1 MGRIEDEIAK
11 LGAELD
17 ALDHA
22 HVGNRL
28 EREAYLA
35 GLIRAAMHGE
45 GEEDYPAEEVEKV
58 RGKLERL
65 RPAFERVVA
74 RLSEKG
80 WVLREDGTWGPRG
93 Q

>member
-1 MGRIEDEIAK
+1 M
-11 LGAELD
+11 D
-17 ALDHA
+17 ALEHA

-65 RPAFERVVA
+65 RPAFGGVA
-74 RLSEKG
+74 ARRSEKG
-80 WVLREDGTWGPRG
+80 AVRREDGTGGPRG